1 VEGGSLEKGRKEM
14 ARRWISVLAI
24 LGLQLLLISLIPCS
38 SLQSRSPGE
47 EISSQISVGQKIPD
61 LNLRDVQA
69 ALEYGWIQLYM
80 LLPNAS
86 KTVLIFYRGYWS
98 SDCQRQF
105 ADLRAHFSEF
115 QEKGAQIIGVSAD
128 DPHRAAEFARKIEKE
143 YRIGAKQFIEGELL
157 KLPFRLVTDNAPRG
171 VQTLGI
177 GEEHPRYGLI
187 ARPTT
192 ILLDKQGTIHWLHIG
207 KSAEDRPS
215 ADQILQ
221 LLASWS

>member
-1 VEGGSLEKGRKEM
+1 M
-14 ARRWISVLAI
+14 ARRWIWVLAM
-24 LGLQLLLISLIPCS
+24 LGLQLLLISLIPRS

-47 EISSQISVGQKIPD
+47 EISSPVSVGQKIPD

-69 ALEYGWIQLYM
+69 SLEYGWVQLYM

-115 QEKGAQIIGVSAD
+115 QEKGTQIIAVSVD
-128 DPHRAAEFARKIEKE
+128 DPHRAAEFGRKIEKE
-143 YRIGAKQFIEGELL
+143 YRVGAKQFIEGQLL
-157 KLPFRLVTDNAPRG
+157 KLPFRLVIDNGLRG
-171 VQTLGI
+171 VQILGI

>member
-1 VEGGSLEKGRKEM
+1 M
-14 ARRWISVLAI
+14 ARRWIWVPAI

-61 LNLRDVQA
+61 FNLFDMSVA
-69 ALEYGWIQLYM
+69 FEYSFIHLDI
-80 LLPNAS
+80 LLQNAS
-86 KTVLIFYRGYWS
+86 KTVLIFYQGYWS
-98 SDCQRQF
+98 SDCRRQF

-115 QEKGAQIIGVSAD
+115 QEKGAQIIGVSVD
-128 DPHRAAEFARKIEKE
+128 DPRRVDEFGRKIEKE
-143 YRIGAKQFIEGELL
+143 YRVGAKQFTEGQPL
-157 KLPFRLVTDNAPRG
+157 KLPFRLAIDRNFKG

-221 LLASWS
+221 FLASWS